1 MKKLILLLLV
11 TLLVGCESLPVNTV
25 DDIDYTI
32 TEIPLRSMLENEDKG
47 KLELRQVYNNEL
59 HFSYLKDN
67 ETFYSSKHVYTFNID
82 TFDIEEFVAH
92 DEFRENQRVWSFII
106 FNNNEWLYCVV
117 DYDENGESGL
127 LDYQVIYEKGGNKEI
142 LLAGTTNNYY
152 TLPDFLANNQDIYF
166 LASTL
171 LADKEKT
178 DGEYQIGMY
187 KFNEGSLD
195 TLYVKHGPY
204 EGYYL
209 EDDTQFC
216 GNELFFN
223 EESVSFISQDANNYY
238 LNSYRDQTITTKMFD
253 KVYSI
258 VDVKDYLL
266 ITNEAEGM
274 QTKESY
280 STVIMKKS
288 SLAVSN
294 YEEALVYIMIIPLSN
309 NTYVGVSRFDGSEI
323 TVNRIIDEK
332 TIITKIVSEPQDI
345 IAYRRVDE
353 NKVLLLSNSSEK
365 MSYIVEIK

>member
-1 MKKLILLLLV
+1 MRKLILVILLV
-11 TLLVGCESLPVNTV
+11 LLTGCNSSTIKV
-25 DDIDYTI
+25 DNKIDYI
-32 TEIPLRSMLENEDKG
+32 LTEIPLRSMLENEDKG
-47 KLELRQVYNNEL
+47 KLEFRQIYNNEL
-59 HFSYLKDN
+59 HFSYLNDN
-67 ETFYSSKHVYTFNID
+67 GIFYSTNHVYTFNID

-106 FNNNEWLYCVV
+106 FNSNEWLYCVV
-117 DYDENGESGL
+117 DYDEDKESGL

-238 LNSYRDQTITTKMFD
+238 LNSYQDQTITTKMFD

-294 YEEALVYIMIIPLSN
+294 YEETLVYMMIIPLSN
-309 NTYVGVSRFDGSEI
+309 NTYVGVSRFDSSEI